1 MKKNTNRAAVIF
13 VVLLGLVSL
22 FSDMTYEGARSINGQ
37 FLELLGTNGFV
48 VGIVAGIGELFGYGL
63 RLISGYFADK
73 TKRYWL
79 ITILGYTL
87 NLFSV
92 PILAWAG
99 YWQLAVTFMI
109 MERIGKALRS
119 PAKDALLSF
128 GAKQIGAGWGFGL
141 QEALDQIGATLG
153 PILVAA
159 VLYFKNQN
167 YQLAYF
173 LLFIPAIIAISILF
187 YAKYLYPN
195 PENLEVKTK
204 SLEIKG
210 YNKYFWWY
218 LSAVIFVAAGY
229 ADFPII
235 AYHIKL
241 KHLVNDS
248 AIPLIYS
255 FAMISDAFA
264 ALILGKLYDKIGL
277 KSLLIAILLSALFS
291 PLIFLGNLNLIIIGM
306 ALWGIGMGAQ
316 ESILR
321 AFIAQIIPQNKRG
334 TSYGTFNAVYGIF
347 WFLGSSLIGLLYD
360 KSLIALV
367 LFSTITQIIGAIII
381 FMLSQSHFSKQIH
394 N

>member
-63 RLISGYFADK
+63 RLLSGYLTDK

-79 ITILGYTL
+79 ITISGYTL
-87 NLFSV
+87 NLISV

-109 MERIGKALRS
+109 MERVGKALRS

-167 YQLAYF
+167 YHLAYF
-173 LLFIPAIIAISILF
+173 LLFIPAIIAIAILF

-248 AIPLIYS
+248 TIPLIYS

-277 KSLLIAILLSALFS
+277 KSLLIAILLSTFFS

-321 AFIAQIIPQNKRG
+321 AFVAQIIPQNKRG
-334 TSYGTFNAVYGIF
+334 TSYGTFNAVYGLF
-347 WFLGSSLIGLLYD
+347 WFLGSSFIGLLYD

-367 LFSTITQIIGAIII
+367 LFSTITQIIGAVII